1 MPKDKDGKFY
11 IFPPVEPESVGFM
24 LILYILWQFGPY
36 ILAGLVIFGILFGIL
51 SFVGSIFFG
60 ATQFIEQ
67 QQIHA
72 AQAVEQANIQNG
84 LTEFNKLR
92 YGSQALY
99 LEYQIGDSQTC
110 NDYMDIHTLEFANDG
125 VWLYFDASIINTNN
139 DISGAWLTWKPDQ
152 FNLNDGVN
160 GIQPQF
166 AQIFKSL
173 PDTQCDSLKVE
184 HYTGFL
190 IYPYS
195 KIFDQNVGN
204 GILYFARGGD
214 SEYIHS
220 LYPLIDLRHPENW
233 NIIPALH
240 SDYKMGISTQEL
252 GENGNSNLIL
262 MNIEAN
268 DNKNWLTLSLVIAVN
283 PNTTDNFVLKQPNQV
298 YILANSRQFPASR
311 WNGVFDRYGDSYIYE
326 LGWYT
331 SPWSRQGAIQ
341 FDNAWS
347 EIKSTGCFDFYYGDS
362 YTFQNICI
370 R

>member
-11 IFPPVEPESVGFM
+11 IFPPIEPESVGLMF
-24 LILYILWQFGPY
+24 ILYILWQFGPY
-36 ILAGLVIFGILFGIL
+36 ILAGLVIFGILLGVL
-51 SFVGSIFFG
+51 SFVGSIFLG
-60 ATQFIEQ
+60 ATQFVEQ

-72 AQAVEQANIQNG
+72 TQAVEQVNIQNG

-110 NDYMDIHTLEFANDG
+110 NDYMDIHTLEFAKDG

-139 DISGAWLTWKPDQ
+139 DISGAWLMWNPDQ

-166 AQIFKSL
+166 AQIFKSS

-204 GILYFARGGD
+204 GILYFARGGN
-214 SEYIHS
+214 SEYLHS
-220 LYPLIDLRHPENW
+220 LYPLVDLNQSENW
-233 NIIPALH
+233 NIVPASH
-240 SDYKMGISTQEL
+240 SDYDMKVSTKGS
-252 GENGNSNLIL
+252 GENGNSHLIL
-262 MNIEAN
+262 MDMETNN
-268 DNKNWLTLSLVIAVN
+268 NTNWVTLSLVIAVN
-283 PNTTDNFVLKQPNQV
+283 PDSDSFVLRQPSQV
-298 YILANSRQFPASR
+298 YILTNSRQFPASR
-311 WNGVFDRYGDSYIYE
+311 WNGVFDRYGNSYIDE
-326 LGWYT
+326 LYWYT
-331 SPWSRQGAIQ
+331 PPLVRQGAIQ

-362 YTFQNICI
+362 YAFQNVCI